1 MNDQVFN
8 GTFWLSLAGVIAG
21 IFGVIVGVVN
31 KSKCKNVNCCCGVFS
46 CVRDTEAEV
55 EIEEHR
61 IDHNIPES
69 PLNKNVGTL

>member
-1 MNDQVFN
+1 MNEQVFN
-8 GTFWLSLAGVIAG
+8 GTFWLSLAGVFAG
-21 IFGVIVGVVN
+21 IVGVIIGVVN
-31 KSKCKNVNCCCGVFS
+31 KSKCKNVDCCCGIFR

-69 PLNKNVGTL
+69 PSNKNNNVV